1 MTPIDKLLP
10 RLDKVRRGKP
20 DRWHACCPAH
30 DDHNPSLSITKTS
43 DGTLLLKC
51 WAGCTAAEIV
61 TTVGLTLKD
70 LFPNCVGRH
79 PRRGPSQQAIQFERV
94 LAECGRQQI
103 EAGTTLSVSDRE
115 RLELARRRL
124 AKLEGRV

>member
-1 MTPIDKLLP
+1 MKPIDKLLP

-20 DRWHACCPAH
+20 SQWHACCPAH
-30 DDHNPSLSITKTS
+30 DDRNPSLSITETS

-51 WAGCTAAEIV
+51 WAGCTATEIV

-94 LAECGRQQI
+94 LTECGRQQI

>member
-10 RLDKVRRGKP
+10 RLDKVCRGKP
-20 DRWHACCPAH
+20 SQWRACCPAH
-30 DDHNPSLSITKTS
+30 DDRNPSLSITEIS

-51 WAGCTAAEIV
+51 WAGCSAAEIV
-61 TTVGLTLKD
+61 TAVGLTLRD

-94 LAECGRQQI
+94 ITECGRLLM
-103 EAGTTLSVSDRE
+103 EAGTTLPVSDRE

-124 AKLEGRV
+124 AKLGGRV

>member
-20 DRWHACCPAH
+20 DRWRACCPAH
-30 DDHNPSLSITKTS
+30 DDHNPSLTITETS

-61 TTVGLTLKD
+61 TTVGLTMKD

-79 PRRGPSQQAIQFERV
+79 PHRGPSQQAIQLERAIV
-94 LAECGRQQI
+94 ECGRQQI